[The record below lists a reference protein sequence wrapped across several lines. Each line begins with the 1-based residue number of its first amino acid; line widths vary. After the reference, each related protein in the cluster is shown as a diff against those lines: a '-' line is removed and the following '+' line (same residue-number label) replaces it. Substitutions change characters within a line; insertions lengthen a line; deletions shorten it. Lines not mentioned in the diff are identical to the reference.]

1 MEENDEIEV
10 TDVVTDISV
19 IPPKIQRFVHLYMT
33 GQYTMVKLAQLLN
46 VTPVTL
52 YKWAKR
58 EDVKTIILDMQ
69 ESNQQIVEMQLK
81 SLTVKAVN
89 RLSSLVD
96 SPIDGVA
103 MQAVKDIL
111 DRSGHK
117 PTQNIKIDKTV
128 RTYEERL
135 SEIMEKTLDVEYS
148 VVGED
153 E

>member
-1 MEENDEIEV
+1 MSIIFTKKEKGILEQPTINVEENDEIEV

-117 PTQNIKIDKTV
+117 PTQNIKN
-128 RTYEERL
+128 
-135 SEIMEKTLDVEYS
+135 
-148 VVGED
+148 
-153 E
+153 